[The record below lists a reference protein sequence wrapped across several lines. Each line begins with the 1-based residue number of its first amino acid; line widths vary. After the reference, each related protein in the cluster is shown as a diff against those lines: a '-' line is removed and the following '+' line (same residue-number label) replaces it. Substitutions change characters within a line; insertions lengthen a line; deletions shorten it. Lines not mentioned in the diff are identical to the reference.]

1 MNSEDR
7 ESKCG
12 EGQVAERRYIEMV
25 INRGQRKAWQIII
38 NVDSRTR
45 THTHTHHKFQQT
57 KLYTFVQRVAELL
70 LSAHR
75 PTSSAASVDA
85 LFIIIFN
92 ITSKGDRR
100 RRREKESDE

>member
-1 MNSEDR
+1 MMLILSFWNAATRENLEKKKSWMNSEDR

-45 THTHTHHKFQQT
+45 THTHT
-57 KLYTFVQRVAELL
+57 
-70 LSAHR
+70 
-75 PTSSAASVDA
+75 TSSSKQNC
-85 LFIIIFN
+85 IHSFN
-92 ITSKGDRR
+92 VSLNFFFLPIDPHRR
-100 RRREKESDE
+100 QLRLMLYL